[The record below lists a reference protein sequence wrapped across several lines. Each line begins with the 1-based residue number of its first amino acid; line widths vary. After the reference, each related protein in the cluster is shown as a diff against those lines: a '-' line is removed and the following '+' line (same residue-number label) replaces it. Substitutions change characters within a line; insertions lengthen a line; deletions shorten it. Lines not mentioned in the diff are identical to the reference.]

1 MPWIN
6 LLSRHFCYF
15 ADIMESMQPKRPQK
29 PDRRRPMEKA
39 KGMTGMAMGVI
50 YILVGI
56 FMFFAQQ
63 RNLLGMDKTF
73 TYIVASLIIL
83 YGAFRIWRGQQLRKS
98 A

>member
-15 ADIMESMQPKRPQK
+15 AGNMESMQQQRPQK
-29 PDRRRPMEKA
+29 PDRRRPMERA

-50 YILVGI
+50 YIVVGI
-56 FMFFAQQ
+56 FMFIAEEK
-63 RNLLGMDKTF
+63 NMLGMGKTF
-73 TYIVASLIIL
+73 TYIIASLVIL